1 MIMSSTV
8 DKALELLN
16 HFTVARSQIGLSD
29 LARLAKADKATVH
42 RMLVVLAKHGFLEQE
57 PRSKLYRLGAGV
69 LRHARNREA
78 SFPTASLIQDILQEL
93 TQQTGETS
101 HASMIAGGS
110 LATIGL
116 VSSAKPIHVRIE
128 AGESLPFHATASG
141 IACMAFLP
149 DEQVNAILKKKLDSF
164 TDATPNSPD
173 ILHKVI
179 AQTRQ
184 RGFALADQIY
194 ESDVFGIAA
203 PVFGAHGSAQ
213 GAVAVAT
220 PSHRMTREIKAA
232 TSHAVMDAAIAITR
246 RLGHEPPHS
255 FRTLLNKIAA

>member
-1 MIMSSTV
+1 MSSTV

-42 RMLVVLAKHGFLEQE
+42 RMLTVMAKHGFVEQE
-57 PRSKLYRLGAGV
+57 PQTKLYRLGASM

-78 SFPTASLIQDILQEL
+78 SFPTSSLITDILQGL
-93 TQQTGETS
+93 THQTGETS

-110 LATIGL
+110 LATVGF
-116 VSSAKPIHVRIE
+116 VASAKPIHVRME

-149 DEQVNAILKKKLDSF
+149 DDHVNNILKKKLNSF
-164 TDATPNSPD
+164 TEATASSPEALRKL
-173 ILHKVI
+173 IEQ
-179 AQTRQ
+179 ART
-184 RGFALADQIY
+184 RGFAHSDQSY

-203 PVFGAHGSAQ
+203 PIFGAQNTAL

-220 PSHRMTREIKAA
+220 PSHRMTREIKSA
-232 TSHAVMDAAIAITR
+232 TSAAVMDAAIAITR
-246 RLGHEPPHS
+246 RLGHEPPLA
-255 FRTLLNKIAA
+255 FRNLLNEIAA